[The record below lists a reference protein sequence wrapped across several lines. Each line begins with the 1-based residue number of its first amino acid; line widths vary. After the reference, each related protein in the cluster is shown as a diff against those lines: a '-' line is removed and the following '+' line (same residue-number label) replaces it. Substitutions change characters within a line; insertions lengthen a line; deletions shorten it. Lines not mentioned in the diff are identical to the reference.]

1 MSLLGKLHYSNL
13 SYKKIRKLFMIEKHR
28 DNKRM
33 VVLEDNGLSLDL
45 TGHGRKHFS
54 IRSIE

>member
-1 MSLLGKLHYSNL
+1 MDTRSM
-13 SYKKIRKLFMIEKHR
+13 FMIKKLR

-33 VVLEDNGLSLDL
+33 VVLADNGLSLDL